1 MEILESCISAN
12 NKKIILIVV
21 DGLGGLPKN
30 GKTELETANTSNLD
44 KLAKKSSLGLT
55 IPVDVGITPGSG
67 PAHLAL
73 FGYDP
78 IKNQIG
84 RGVLEAVGVGLEI
97 GPDDLCVRA
106 NFATIDKNGIITDR
120 RAGRIATEENQRICS
135 KLSEKIPKIND
146 VEIII
151 RPGKEHRFVIVFRG
165 KDLSSDLTESDPQK
179 EDKAPL
185 KIFPIKHEAARSSQ
199 IVNQFI
205 EKASVII
212 KKELKANYMLLRGFA
227 HNPNLIPMSDL
238 YKINPAAIA
247 TYPMYKGI
255 ARLVG
260 MNVLES
266 SETWESEIETL
277 SIYIIAHDFFYVHF
291 KEVDMEGEDGDFD
304 GKVKLIEKF
313 DNLLP
318 QILKLN
324 FDVLAITSDHS
335 TPAILKSHSWHPNP
349 FLLYSPYAH
358 TDGVETF
365 SEKSCANGSLGLFPQ
380 IKVMQLLLA
389 NSLKL
394 KKYGA

>member
-1 MEILESCISAN
+1 MEILESCITAN
-12 NKKIILIVV
+12 DKKILLVV
-21 DGLGGLPKN
+21 IDGLGGLPKN
-30 GKTELETANTSNLD
+30 GKTELETANTPNLD

-84 RGVLEAVGVGLEI
+84 RGVLEAVGVGLEV

-106 NFATIDKNGIITDR
+106 NFATIRDGVITDR
-120 RAGRIATEENQRICS
+120 RAGRISTNENQEICRS
-135 KLSEKIPKIND
+135 LSGEIKLIDD

-151 RPGKEHRFVIVFRG
+151 RPGKGHRFVVVFRG
-165 KDLSSDLTESDPQK
+165 KDLSSDLTDSDPQK
-179 EDKAPL
+179 DNRKPL
-185 KIFPIKHEAARSSQ
+185 KITPITPDATRSAK
-199 IVNQFI
+199 IVNLFL
-205 EKASVII
+205 EKVNDILRY
-212 KKELKANYMLLRGFA
+212 ERPVNYILLRGFA
-227 HNPNLIPMSDL
+227 HNPNLTPMSEL
-238 YKINPAAIA
+238 YKIKPAAIA

-260 MNVLES
+260 MQVLDS
-266 SETWESEIETL
+266 GETWESEIGTL
-277 SIYIIAHDFFYVHF
+277 SKNFSLYNFFYLHF
-291 KEVDMEGEDGDFD
+291 KEVDMMGEDGDFD

-324 FDVLAITSDHS
+324 FDVFAITSDHS
-335 TPAILKSHSWHPNP
+335 TPAVLKGHSWHPNP
-349 FLLYSPYAH
+349 FLLYSSNARA
-358 TDGVETF
+358 DGVETF

-380 IKVMQLLLA
+380 IKVMPLLLA

>member
-1 MEILESCISAN
+1 MEILESCITAN
-12 NKKIILIVV
+12 DKKILLVV
-21 DGLGGLPKN
+21 IDGLGGLPKN
-30 GKTELETANTSNLD
+30 GKTELETANTPNLD

-84 RGVLEAVGVGLEI
+84 RGVLEAVGVGLEV

-106 NFATIDKNGIITDR
+106 NFATIRDGIITDR
-120 RAGRIATEENQRICS
+120 RAGRISTSENEQICRS
-135 KLSEKIPKIND
+135 LSAEIKLIVD

-151 RPGKEHRFVIVFRG
+151 RPGKGHRFVVVFRG

-179 EDKAPL
+179 ENRK
-185 KIFPIKHEAARSSQ
+185 PIKISALTPEAKTSAK
-199 IVNQFI
+199 IINLFLDKVNDI
-205 EKASVII
+205 LRYERPV
-212 KKELKANYMLLRGFA
+212 NYILLRGFA
-227 HNPNLIPMSDL
+227 HNPNLTSMAQL
-238 YKINPAAIA
+238 YKIKSATIA

-260 MNVLES
+260 MEVLECG
-266 SETWESEIETL
+266 ETWESEIKTL
-277 SIYIIAHDFFYVHF
+277 SKNFSLYNFFYLHF
-291 KEVDMEGEDGDFD
+291 KEVDMMGEDGDFD
-304 GKVKLIEKF
+304 GKVKLIEQF
-313 DNLLP
+313 DTLLP
-318 QILKLN
+318 DILKLN

-335 TPAILKSHSWHPNP
+335 TPAVLKGHSWHPNP